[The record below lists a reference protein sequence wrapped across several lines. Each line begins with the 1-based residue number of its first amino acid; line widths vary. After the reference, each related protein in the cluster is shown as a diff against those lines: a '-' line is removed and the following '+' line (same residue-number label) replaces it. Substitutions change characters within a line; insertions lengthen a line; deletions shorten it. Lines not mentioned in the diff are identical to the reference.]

1 MQGKI
6 VYISQMISDQDKAAD
21 FYTKVLGFKKVQDA
35 PVPNSPRFLTVGLGD
50 QPFQLVLWPGTP
62 GKAEAVYGRT
72 PATCTI
78 EVPDI
83 QKAYAELKAKGVNF
97 ETEVLEYPWGW
108 VAVFLDLD
116 GNRLQVRQGR

>member
-1 MQGKI
+1 MTRI
-6 VYISQMISDQDKAAD
+6 LLMISDQDKAAD
-21 FYTKVLGFKKVQDA
+21 FYTKVLGFKKNQDA
-35 PVPNSPRFLTVGLGD
+35 PTPNGPRFLTVGLPEQD
-50 QPFQLVLWPGTP
+50 FHLVFWPGTP
-62 GKAEAVYGRT
+62 GKAEPVYGRS

-83 QKAYAELKAKGVNF
+83 RKAFEELKAKVVQF

-116 GNRLQVRQGR
+116 GNRLQVRHGR

>member
-1 MQGKI
+1 MTRI
-6 VYISQMISDQDKAAD
+6 LLMISDQDKAAD
-21 FYTKVLGFKKVQDA
+21 FYSKVLGFKKNQDA
-35 PVPNSPRFLTVGLGD
+35 PTPNGPRFLTVGLPEQD
-50 QPFQLVLWPGTP
+50 FHLVLWPGTP
-62 GKAEAVYGRT
+62 GKAEPVYGRS

-83 QKAYAELKAKGVNF
+83 RKAFEELKAKGVQF

-116 GNRLQVRQGR
+116 GKGLQVRHGR

>member
-1 MQGKI
+1 
-6 VYISQMISDQDKAAD
+6 
-21 FYTKVLGFKKVQDA
+21 
-35 PVPNSPRFLTVGLGD
+35 
-50 QPFQLVLWPGTP
+50 VLWPGTP
-62 GKAEAVYGRT
+62 GKAEPVYGRS

-83 QKAYAELKAKGVNF
+83 RKAFEELKAKGVQF

-116 GNRLQVRQGR
+116 GNRLQVRHVRSAPAL